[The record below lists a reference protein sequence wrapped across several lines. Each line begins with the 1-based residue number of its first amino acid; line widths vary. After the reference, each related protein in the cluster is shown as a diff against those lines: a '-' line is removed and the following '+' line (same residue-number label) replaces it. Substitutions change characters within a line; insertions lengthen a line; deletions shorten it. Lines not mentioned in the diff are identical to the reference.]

1 MGKKLQY
8 EAGVVAAAIPDEEI
22 SLDDILSLEAFSKR
36 YPDIGNEARLRWWIF
51 HRQNNGL
58 APSGALLKRNGRWF
72 FVVPRM
78 KTWLLRAGGGQ

>member
-1 MGKKLQY
+1 MGSKVQDR
-8 EAGVVAAAIPDEEI
+8 EDGIRAAIPDDEI

-51 HRQNNGL
+51 HRQTNGL
-58 APSGALLKRNGRWF
+58 APSGALIKRNGRWF

-78 KTWLLRAGGGQ
+78 KTWLLRAGGSQ